1 MAINP
6 VIFADYPA
14 SEDLTTYSNSLSEL
28 AWKNRLVGL
37 TKSGFLYVDEKVP
50 RKGHYDFHPKL
61 LPWSEIRQ
69 VRISRF
75 FHIAGALL
83 GVALVFIAGC
93 VFVAGWVKNTHTG
106 PGVVT
111 IPLLLGI
118 GGGTLVIGSLRNR
131 IIVETPSHKYKW
143 ISSPLTYRKTLS
155 ICGEAAALC
164 RSHGVLLISHV
175 DQDSQSAGKTQ

>member
-1 MAINP
+1 MAVNP
-6 VIFADYPA
+6 VIFPDYPE

-28 AWKNRLVGL
+28 AWKNRIVGL
-37 TKSGFLYVDEKVP
+37 TRSGFLYVDEKIP
-50 RKGHYDFHPKL
+50 RKGHYDFPAKR
-61 LPWSEIRQ
+61 LPWSEVRQ
-69 VRISRF
+69 VRISKF

-131 IIVETPSHKYKW
+131 IIVETHSHKYKW

-155 ICGEAAALC
+155 ICSEAATLC
-164 RSHGVLLISHV
+164 RSHGVLLASHV
-175 DQDSQSAGKTQ
+175 EQDSPPADKNR